1 MASGSFTEYEVKSY
15 DFEPLADSVVTEDPA
30 DNLSESSE
38 ESDGESDGR
47 GRKAAKGIP
56 TGKLSFRTVIS
67 VYYLCQ
73 TF

>member
-15 DFEPLADSVVTEDPA
+15 DFEPLADSVVTDEPT

-47 GRKAAKGIP
+47 GRKGNTDS

>member
-47 GRKAAKGIP
+47 GRKAKGN
-56 TGKLSFRTVIS
+56 TDW
-67 VYYLCQ
+67 
-73 TF
+73 